1 MLTFTI
7 FIAILLV
14 CYSFTESSGRP
25 THNILNNAVDAWVSF
40 SLGSLLSFLLDFLLS
55 RARSLLDLSLLDL
68 SLLKIRWWPFRA
80 CLNLHFSV
88 DVDQVDFFILMG
100 SALKSIV
107 KNFEIVVTVARDVH
121 QVLQISVYTCKLL
134 FLRS

>member
-14 CYSFTESSGRP
+14 CYSFAESSGRP
-25 THNILNNAVDAWVSF
+25 AHNILNNAVDARVSF

-55 RARSLLDLSLLDL
+55 RARSLLDLGLR
-68 SLLKIRWWPFRA
+68 KIRWWSFRA
-80 CLNLHFSV
+80 CFNLHFAV
-88 DVDQVDFFILMG
+88 DVDQVDFFILVG
-100 SALKSIV
+100 SALESIV

-121 QVLQISVYTCKLL
+121 QVLQIGV
-134 FLRS
+134 

>member
-121 QVLQISVYTCKLL
+121 QVLQIGV
-134 FLRS
+134 

>member
-1 MLTFTI
+1 M
-7 FIAILLV
+7 
-14 CYSFTESSGRP
+14 
-25 THNILNNAVDAWVSF
+25 HNILNNAVDAWVSF
-40 SLGSLLSFLLDFLLS
+40 SLGSLLSFLLDLLLS

-100 SALKSIV
+100 SALESIV

>member
-1 MLTFTI
+1 M
-7 FIAILLV
+7 
-14 CYSFTESSGRP
+14 
-25 THNILNNAVDAWVSF
+25 
-40 SLGSLLSFLLDFLLS
+40 SFLLDFLLS